1 MDSSLFKMIIF
12 LCLFFSAWIVFILLS
27 TCMGPSIFHLLRSF
41 FGLDP
46 DPNPRHPRS
55 SSSNS
60 RGEYTAVRNLGLGFE
75 GGRGG
80 NEGWEMSALGK
91 EGEDD

>member
-60 RGEYTAVRNLGLGFE
+60 RGSIPQFGIWDWGLREGE
-75 GGRGG
+75 GVMRGGR
-80 NEGWEMSALGK
+80 
-91 EGEDD
+91 